1 MLTFFKTAAVIF
13 VMTLII
19 PLTVWAGSGSWRA
32 GLYAFKRYLQIMGYI
47 VGAGLLLAGVFW
59 LSGLGAS

>member
-1 MLTFFKTAAVIF
+1 MLTFFKTAGIIF

-19 PLTVWAGSGSWRA
+19 PLTVWGGSGSWRA

-47 VGAGLLLAGVFW
+47 VGAGLLVAGMFW